1 MASKE
6 IKTFSREDVAHVRRA
21 SSTCIQHSLTFCL
34 YIAQQGRGSGK
45 LDVTFV
51 SGPVQLISDIKWIIV
66 DSKVYD
72 IGRFKDL
79 HPGGASVLLDEE
91 IGEST

>member
-1 MASKE
+1 MFVVLAPLAFNTRSPFVC
-6 IKTFSREDVAHVRRA
+6 T
-21 SSTCIQHSLTFCL
+21 
-34 YIAQQGRGSGK
+34 AQQGRGSGK

-51 SGPVQLISDIKWIIV
+51 SGTVQLISDIKWIIV